1 MCDGR
6 GIYQDKKLIIGL
18 LDRLVDCPL
27 LKRSLFALYST
38 LLPRGGHPWI
48 YLTLNLVPEKVD
60 VNVHPTKKE
69 VHFLDEEEIV
79 EAICTQVQD
88 LLADANT
95 SRNFKMT
102 QAILSGV
109 TNKPSSQLIH
119 SSSTHGTA
127 RPPSSSR
134 PVNPQ
139 HLVRMDDKIRRLD
152 AMSGF
157 EIGQSQVKTTIA
169 TQSKIR
175 GEDEG
180 WTMTPDITIS
190 DTIPQTKAQE
200 SKTNLQ
206 SIFELREQVKKKR
219 HYKLTSVLEAY
230 NLVGVVDT
238 RKSLALIQHGTKL
251 FLIQY
256 ATLIQEAAYQSAL
269 RQFGAL
275 LPMQLL
281 PAPSLED
288 LIQSALLL
296 EASSHHDRFARTG
309 LSDDEIV
316 KRVCNRLLTH
326 ASMLLEYFSME
337 IDPVNKTIS
346 SLPNLLSNRVLFNLE
361 RLPTMLLRLATQ
373 IDWTQEKECF
383 HGIMQELAF
392 AHVPSPALHES
403 EEAATKEKVE
413 KDWLAGWIHEIRY
426 MVPSTLLAQDIIT
439 EVANL
444 PSLYSVF
451 ERC

>member
-1 MCDGR
+1 M
-6 GIYQDKKLIIGL
+6 
-18 LDRLVDCPL
+18 
-27 LKRSLFALYST
+27 KRSLFALYST

-48 YLTLNLVPEKVD
+48 YLSLNLAPEKVD

-88 LLADANT
+88 LLANANT

-102 QAILSGV
+102 QAVLSGV
-109 TNKPSSQLIH
+109 MNN
-119 SSSTHGTA
+119 SSTQPRQSTSTQGA
-127 RPPSSSR
+127 APPSSRSGY
-134 PVNPQ
+134 PQ
-139 HLVRMDDKIRRLD
+139 HMARMDDKIRKLD

-157 EIGQSQVKTTIA
+157 EIGQSQVKSSIA

-180 WTMTPDITIS
+180 WTVTPSINT
-190 DTIPQTKAQE
+190 PFQAKAQE

-206 SIFELREQVKKKR
+206 SVYELREQVKKKR
-219 HYKLTSVLEAY
+219 HHKLSSILEAY
-230 NLVGVVDT
+230 TLVGVVDT

-256 ATLIQEAAYQSAL
+256 ASLINESAYQGVL

-275 LPMQLL
+275 SSMQLS
-281 PAPSLED
+281 PAPGLED

-296 EASSHHDRFARTG
+296 EDSSRIDRLARTG
-309 LSDDEIV
+309 LSDEDIV
-316 KRVCNRLLTH
+316 ERVCNRILEHT
-326 ASMLLEYFSME
+326 AMLQEYFSIE
-337 IDPVNKTIS
+337 IDTANKTIV
-346 SLPNLLSNRVLFNLE
+346 SLPNLLLNRVLFNLE

-373 IDWTQEKECF
+373 IDWSQEKECF
-383 HGIMQELAF
+383 HGVIQEIALA
-392 AHVPSPALHES
+392 HTPSSALDES
-403 EEAATKEKVE
+403 EEAAIKEQVE
-413 KDWLAGWIHEIRY
+413 KDWLAGWSHEIRC
-426 MVPSTLLAQDIIT
+426 MVPSSLLAQDIIT